1 MLSLLPI
8 TDPLEAISKWLPK
21 DATGIH
27 ANAHTWRMLKA
38 RSGNALIQEER
49 DGALRGAGVFGYA
62 WDITLL
68 IDDTLPDGTF
78 NYEVENHDRQG
89 HVAIQGITFQGGIPG
104 GAYYYGPDDLGRLQ
118 EVKP

>member
-1 MLSLLPI
+1 MLATLPI

-38 RSGNALIQEER
+38 RSGNVLIQEER
-49 DGALRGAGVFGYA
+49 DRALMGEGVFGYA

-78 NYEVENHDRQG
+78 SYELDSKDRRG
-89 HVAIQGITFQGGIPG
+89 HVAIQGITFQGGNPG
-104 GAYYYGPDDLGRLQ
+104 GTYYYGPDDLGRLP
-118 EVKP
+118 EVKS